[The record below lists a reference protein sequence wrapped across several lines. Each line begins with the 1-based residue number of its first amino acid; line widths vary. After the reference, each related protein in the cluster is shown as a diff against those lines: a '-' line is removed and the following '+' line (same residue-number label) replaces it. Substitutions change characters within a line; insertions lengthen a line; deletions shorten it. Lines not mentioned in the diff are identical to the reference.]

1 MGEIAKLGHQV
12 DADLKKHDCRLTM
25 GGEPTFV
32 SISDRDAAEWNTVA
46 LGPLKRKLADDL
58 MRRLKKRFTNGAL
71 LHYGQGKWYPGESL
85 PRWAFAAYWR
95 KDGEP
100 IWINEELFALE
111 SKDYGHGEK
120 QAEQFIHA
128 LAQNLGCG
136 GQWIL
141 PAFED
146 SWYYLWKERR
156 LPVQCRS
163 LQIQSQGPGGPR
175 APGQSF

>member
-1 MGEIAKLGHQV
+1 MRGFAERG
-12 DADLKKHDCRLTM
+12 RLPLTEAM

-32 SISDRDAAEWNTVA
+32 SMDDRDGAEWNTIA
-46 LGPLKRKLADDL
+46 QGPTKRNLADDL

-95 KDGEP
+95 KDGETV
-100 IWINEELFALE
+100 WENEELFALE
-111 SKDYGHGEK
+111 SKNYGHGNKE
-120 QAEQFIHA
+120 AEQFIQT

-136 GQWIL
+136 GKWIL

-146 SWYYLWKERR
+146 AWYYLCERTTSSHERR
-156 LPVQCRS
+156 S
-163 LQIQSQGPGGPR
+163 FQIKSKR
-175 APGQSF
+175 RR